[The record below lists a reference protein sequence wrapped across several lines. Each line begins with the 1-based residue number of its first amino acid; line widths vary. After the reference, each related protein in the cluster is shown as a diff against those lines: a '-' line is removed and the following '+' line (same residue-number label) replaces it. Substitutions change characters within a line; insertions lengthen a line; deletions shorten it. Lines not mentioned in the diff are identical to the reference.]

1 MVCSALKEE
10 MRALEADK
18 AKAVQEAQALKERQ
32 RRDAASCRR
41 DTEGTKAAVDHARKA
56 QAAMGTCRGKER
68 GVGGEDVPFAECLGG
83 CVFSLMCVAA
93 EDLKAL
99 KQRLKSA
106 EEEATILRQTLDATS
121 RATQRDLDEIAA
133 LRSENEALR
142 THQGTLQKVG

>member
-68 GVGGEDVPFAECLGG
+68 GVCGEDVSFAEGIGMFLI
-83 CVFSLMCVAA
+83 VCVAA

>member
-1 MVCSALKEE
+1 MCVL
-10 MRALEADK
+10 
-18 AKAVQEAQALKERQ
+18 
-32 RRDAASCRR
+32 
-41 DTEGTKAAVDHARKA
+41 G
-56 QAAMGTCRGKER
+56 
-68 GVGGEDVPFAECLGG
+68 DVSFAEGIG
-83 CVFSLMCVAA
+83 MCVCVMCVAA

-142 THQGTLQKVG
+142 THQGTLQKVGRRKAAIDLCLQGEGREGRREVDRVFTILQKSGVVVMMGRC